1 MANELQSLSE
11 IFQNRLFRIPDYQRG
26 YAWQM
31 PQLVDFWDDVMNL
44 QEGRNHYTGLLSL
57 KPLKRKDI
65 TSWGNDVWMV
75 DKGYKACHIVDGQ
88 QRLTTFVVLI
98 NELVAFITETSEY
111 KADPSSA
118 VLGYDRLDAVREKY
132 ICQKRPPS
140 NYITTYLFSY
150 ETDNPSAEYLRYK
163 VFNEPNCGSV
173 QETYYTKNLKAAK
186 KFFADNLRALYEA
199 EGLSGIDKL
208 YLKLTQHLMFNIHEI
223 DDDYDVFVAFETM
236 NNRGKKLTNLEL
248 LKNRLIYLTTLYSD
262 EICDETDKE
271 HLRQQINDAWK
282 EVYYQLG
289 RNIRTPLSD
298 DEYLRAHWLMYFKYT
313 RNTGDAYIRFLLTKF
328 SSKNI
333 FEKKPVIEEDADSI
347 DMPDD
352 TVEATVE
359 AAEVDDETDT
369 GKLKPAE
376 ILRYVDSLK
385 SLAKHWYDS
394 YFPYEKNNDLTEDEQ
409 LYIDR
414 LNRIGIGYFR
424 PLVAAAISQQ
434 HISASD
440 RVKLFKAIERFTFIC
455 FRLGGYNSTYSNSE
469 YYRAARELLRG
480 EKNIAEIT
488 KALNDSADANIPYA
502 IPNFVTKVGRWFA
515 DGDGYYA
522 WGKQLYYFLYEYEY
536 SLYEGSGIKKITWE
550 QFVKSEDNKTS
561 IEHILPQKPTKYY
574 WRNMFRQ
581 FNENEIT
588 AMTGALGNL
597 LPLSLS
603 INIALQNDSFDDKK
617 HAKNDGRR
625 GYDDGSHSE
634 LEVARLADWT
644 PKTIYARTKKLIGF
658 METRWQL
665 NLTEE
670 WKNALIFV
678 TFANEDRAEIPE
690 LPQSNLPA
698 VASTTTRGDSSLST
712 TAELFRSWCE
722 EMRNLGKIGFDP
734 SHSNDSFI
742 RFTTPAID
750 SILPPQEGSKSGWNC
765 SNFYFYEIHNKRDR
779 FNLQLMLSGVNI
791 PAGAVK
797 PMETLIDF
805 YQPRKSK
812 PDWEW
817 KTLCSAKA
825 VTYDT
830 ASSEADIIAAL
841 NEMFEQMMIK
851 EQELDQFIKE
861 ANLK

>member
-1 MANELQSLSE
+1 MVNL
-11 IFQNRLFRIPDYQRG
+11 PD
-26 YAWQM
+26 
-31 PQLVDFWDDVMNL
+31 
-44 QEGRNHYTGLLSL
+44 E
-57 KPLKRKDI
+57 
-65 TSWGNDVWMV
+65 
-75 DKGYKACHIVDGQ
+75 
-88 QRLTTFVVLI
+88 
-98 NELVAFITETSEY
+98 
-111 KADPSSA
+111 A
-118 VLGYDRLDAVREKY
+118 VEAV
-132 ICQKRPPS
+132 
-140 NYITTYLFSY
+140 
-150 ETDNPSAEYLRYK
+150 
-163 VFNEPNCGSV
+163 
-173 QETYYTKNLKAAK
+173 
-186 KFFADNLRALYEA
+186 
-199 EGLSGIDKL
+199 
-208 YLKLTQHLMFNIHEI
+208 
-223 DDDYDVFVAFETM
+223 
-236 NNRGKKLTNLEL
+236 
-248 LKNRLIYLTTLYSD
+248 
-262 EICDETDKE
+262 
-271 HLRQQINDAWK
+271 
-282 EVYYQLG
+282 
-289 RNIRTPLSD
+289 
-298 DEYLRAHWLMYFKYT
+298 
-313 RNTGDAYIRFLLTKF
+313 
-328 SSKNI
+328 
-333 FEKKPVIEEDADSI
+333 ADS
-347 DMPDD
+347 P
-352 TVEATVE
+352 
-359 AAEVDDETDT
+359 AADDETED

-376 ILRYVDSLK
+376 ILGYVESLK

-394 YFPYEKNNDLTEDEQ
+394 YFPYEKSNDLTEDEQ

-424 PLVAAAISQQ
+424 PLVTAAISQQ
-434 HISASD
+434 NISASD
-440 RVKLFKAIERFTFIC
+440 RVELFKAIERFTFIC

-469 YYRAARELLRG
+469 YYRAAREILRG
-480 EKNIAEIT
+480 KKIAEIT

-522 WGKQLYYFLYEYEY
+522 WGKQLHYFLYEYEY

-634 LEVARLADWT
+634 LEVARLADWS
-644 PKTIYARTKKLIGF
+644 PKTIYARTKKLIEF

-690 LPQSNLPA
+690 LPQSNLPSA
-698 VASTTTRGDSSLST
+698 TSTTKRGDSSLST

-722 EMRNLGKIGFDP
+722 EMRNLGKLGFDP
-734 SHSNDSFI
+734 SHSNDSYI

-765 SNFYFYEIHNKRDR
+765 SNFYFYEIHNRRDK
-779 FNLQLMLSGVNI
+779 FNLQLELSGTNV
-791 PAGAVK
+791 PATAVK
-797 PMETLIDF
+797 PMETLIEF

-817 KTLCSAKA
+817 KSLFSTKP
-825 VTYDT
+825 VTYET
-830 ASSEADIIAAL
+830 ASSEVEIIAAL
-841 NEMFEQMMIK
+841 NDMFEQIMIK
-851 EQELDQFIKE
+851 EQALL
-861 ANLK
+861 ASLKK